1 MANDTNIFK
10 NSLTS
15 AGYVTPERWSEEIE
29 QVAREAN
36 LFRGMT
42 NSVLTMNRVG
52 TPGNT
57 EYIAKN
63 SALSAVDVVDG
74 DSVPIEAISFNQISV
89 TASIKAAATQVTLKQ
104 LRDQLPTVRADI
116 IQNLGL
122 ALAEKEETDLISKAN
137 ETTSDVIYPS
147 GKDASTIEVTDTF
160 TPSLF
165 NKALV
170 AMRGDKRRGR
180 NLVIH
185 PAVEGH
191 LREDDQFVDASKLGD
206 DRVNR
211 TGMIGTYFG
220 VNVWVTTN
228 VTEDE
233 EGADSDVTVYNN
245 LLLGDRALVLMDKMR
260 PTFDIDRNLIENLS
274 VTMVVHADYGV
285 SVLNDESIRVV
296 KSAKGE

>member
-15 AGYVTPERWSEEIE
+15 AEYVTPERWSEEIE

-74 DSVPIEAISFNQISV
+74 DSVPIQAISFNQISV

-122 ALAEKEETDLISKAN
+122 ALAEKEESDLISKAN
-137 ETTSDVIYPS
+137 ETTSDVIYPG
-147 GKDASTIEVTDTF
+147 GKDASTIEATDTF

-170 AMRGDKRRGR
+170 EMRGDKRRGR

-233 EGADSDVTVYNN
+233 EGDGEDVTVYNN

>member
-74 DSVPIEAISFNQISV
+74 ESVPIQAISFNQISV

-122 ALAEKEETDLISKAN
+122 ALAEKEESDLISKAN
-137 ETTSDVIYPS
+137 ETTSDVIYP
-147 GKDASTIEVTDTF
+147 GAKDADTIEATDTF

-191 LREDDQFVDASKLGD
+191 LRDDDQFVDASKLGD

-233 EGADSDVTVYNN
+233 EGAGDDVTVYNN

-274 VTMVVHADYGV
+274 VTMVVHADYGI